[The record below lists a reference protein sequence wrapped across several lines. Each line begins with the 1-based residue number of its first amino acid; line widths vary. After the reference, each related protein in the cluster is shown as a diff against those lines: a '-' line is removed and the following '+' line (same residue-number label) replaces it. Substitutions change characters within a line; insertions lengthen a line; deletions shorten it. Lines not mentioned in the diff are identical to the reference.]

1 MKKKYETPEI
11 EISRFYTESV
21 ITASGDPMPPQVE
34 MPVSSSDEDAGVA
47 YNALFR

>member
-21 ITASGDPMPPQVE
+21 ITASGDPIAPQVE
-34 MPVSSSDEDAGVA
+34 MPVNLTDDDAGVA

>member
-21 ITASGDPMPPQVE
+21 ITTSVTPMEPEIE
-34 MPVSSSDEDAGVA
+34 MPVDPSDKDAGVA
-47 YNALFR
+47 YTALFR